1 MDPKVIVGIL
11 LVLGIVIYFSL
22 QQNTSTTEET
32 PAPTPTPTPSAPT
45 PLGPSAPTGDETAPA
60 PPSADAV
67 IKIDG
72 LVAWYDGPSYDE
84 TKRTWSDK
92 SGKEHHITEITGF
105 VEKSKNGEEV
115 KGDVDSIVA
124 LPEELYDDEEYT
136 FISVAK
142 YNGTAKGR
150 IFTTTSDSGQN
161 ILVGFHGGRAG
172 VYHSGGWLTEQ
183 LNRHG
188 DKWVLSIAQPKL
200 YRSNGALRTAF
211 RDQESDNIYGQVPMR
226 IVINGRTGE
235 KSDWSIKEMI
245 VYDRLLT
252 SDELL
257 AIEKV
262 LTEKY
267 DIKPNRYE
275 LSTLTGDT
283 SSEGWPEI
291 INDMQYKCGS
301 SEALTGFGIAAGPK
315 SQYSCMSGLDLEG
328 SAIPGQTIF
337 EELKGGSEY
346 FKNLQD
352 KKIDC
357 GESPINS
364 MRLALDEDEEKIRF
378 EYTCNNSK
386 VRNNTCQTT
395 MSDAYAIGTSFSNMS
410 GLTNAKCPAEH
421 VMTSAKLIK
430 DPADNTKQKWE
441 LTCCKPKGI

>member
-11 LVLGIVIYFSL
+11 LVLGIVIYFYL
-22 QQNTSTTEET
+22 QQSNTEEET
-32 PAPTPTPTPSAPT
+32 PTLTPLVPSAPT
-45 PLGPSAPTGDETAPA
+45 ADEAPA
-60 PPSADAV
+60 PPSADDV

-72 LVAWYDGPSYDE
+72 LVAWYDGPSFDD

-92 SGKEHHITEITGF
+92 SGKDHHITEITGL

-115 KGDVDSIVA
+115 QGDVDSIVA
-124 LPEELYDDEEYT
+124 LPKKLYGNKEYT
-136 FISVAK
+136 FISVAN
-142 YNGTAKGR
+142 YNGTAKER
-150 IFTTTSDSGQN
+150 IFTTASESEQN
-161 ILVGFHGGRAG
+161 ILHGFHGNKTG
-172 VYHSGGWLTEQ
+172 VYHSDDKWMTEIID
-183 LNRHG
+183 RHG
-188 DKWVLSIAQPKL
+188 DEWVLSVAQPKL

-211 RDQESDNIYGQVPMR
+211 RDPESDNIYGEVPKR
-226 IVINGRTGE
+226 IVINGWKSE
-235 KSDWSIKEMI
+235 KSDWAIKEMI

-252 SDELL
+252 NDELL

-275 LSTLTGDT
+275 LSTLTGDA
-283 SSEGWPEI
+283 SSESWPEI
-291 INDMQYKCGS
+291 INDMQYNCGS
-301 SEALTGFGIAAGPK
+301 SEALTGFGMTSDHK

-328 SAIPGQTIF
+328 SAISGQTIF
-337 EELKGGSEY
+337 EKVKRGSEY
-346 FKNLQD
+346 FENLQD
-352 KKIDC
+352 RKIDC

-364 MRLALDEDEEKIRF
+364 MRLALDDNAKNIRF

-386 VRNNTCQTT
+386 VKNNTCQTT
-395 MSDAYAIGTSFSNMS
+395 LSDAYAIGTSISNMS